1 MDVPRCLKTIL
12 SSRKKR
18 LGDVSAY
25 IRTLLVS
32 IDRIDWLSQECV
44 SCGVRLDH
52 LSLAHG
58 QTIYAGARVLK
69 SMTTAALVT
78 THDSLSLTQ

>member
-1 MDVPRCLKTIL
+1 MPGCLKTIL

-32 IDRIDWLSQECV
+32 IDRI
-44 SCGVRLDH
+44 VRLSENCKRYMSGTIISPLPMDRR
-52 LSLAHG
+52 SMPG
-58 QTIYAGARVLK
+58 QGY
-69 SMTTAALVT
+69 
-78 THDSLSLTQ
+78 